1 MKRSRGEE
9 ITFGAIA
16 ISVWLSIPALAG
28 AVGWR
33 LGVEHGASVD
43 GAVRELAVEMRE
55 VRRELQASTV
65 IRPMPLRREG
75 KRHARPNP

>member
-9 ITFGAIA
+9 ITCGAIA
-16 ISVWLSIPALAG
+16 LTVWLAIPALAG
-28 AVGWR
+28 VVGWR

-43 GAVRELAVEMRE
+43 GALLELAVEMRE

-65 IRPMPLRREG
+65 IRPMPLHREG
-75 KRHARPNP
+75 RKKP

>member
-16 ISVWLSIPALAG
+16 LSVWLAIPALAG
-28 AVGWR
+28 VIGWR
-33 LGVEHGASVD
+33 WGVEQGASVD
-43 GAVRELAVEMRE
+43 GTLRELVGEMRE

-65 IRPMPLRREG
+65 IRPMPLHREG
-75 KRHARPNP
+75 RKKP